1 MYPYKHQSP
10 SKETPHRNSADRFT
24 RIPRRA
30 AVLGMLTPLLGAG
43 VPHAVTRDEKVA
55 GIEESASWVDSSS
68 ASSAPALDSS
78 EEDDQQKAALPESI
92 NPIEVAH
99 PWDEPQTALEGAGNY
114 IAWTV
119 DDGKSPDV
127 VRAYADFAARTGT
140 RLTFFINGS
149 YNAFE
154 PNLDVLK
161 PLVESGQIQIG
172 NHT

>member
-1 MYPYKHQSP
+1 M
-10 SKETPHRNSADRFT
+10 
-24 RIPRRA
+24 
-30 AVLGMLTPLLGAG
+30 GMNRKPLW
-43 VPHAVTRDEKVA
+43 KV
-55 GIEESASWVDSSS
+55 
-68 ASSAPALDSS
+68 
-78 EEDDQQKAALPESI
+78 Q
-92 NPIEVAH
+92 
-99 PWDEPQTALEGAGNY
+99 GNY

-161 PLVESGQIQIG
+161 TVGRIRADSNRQSYVVACGADYAR
-172 NHT
+172 